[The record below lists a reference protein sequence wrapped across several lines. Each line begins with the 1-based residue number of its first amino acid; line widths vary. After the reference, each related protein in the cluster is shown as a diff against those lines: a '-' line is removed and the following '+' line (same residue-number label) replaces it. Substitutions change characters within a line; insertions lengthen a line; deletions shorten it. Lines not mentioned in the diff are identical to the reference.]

1 MIPQKEHPMMHNGHP
16 VSQGDHPMTHGGHP
30 MHQVELA
37 FAIIDPNVLTGL
49 GLQQVLSDMIPNVEV
64 CTFLSFDELQACHER
79 HFVHYFVASRI
90 YFEYAQFFRNNASRS
105 IVLVNGDLQI
115 QGVPTLNVCQDQKS
129 MVKSILTLH
138 QHGHASRQR
147 SHVES
152 AEKPVP
158 LLSPREQE
166 VAIMLA
172 KGFINK
178 EIADRMNI
186 SITTVITHRKNIME
200 KLRARSLVDIIIY
213 SVVNGLVD
221 VGEL

>member
-1 MIPQKEHPMMHNGHP
+1 MKQNGHPMM
-16 VSQGDHPMTHGGHP
+16 QGNHPMMQG
-30 MHQVELA
+30 QLA
-37 FAIIDPNVLTGL
+37 IAIIDPNVLTGL
-49 GLQQVLSDMIPNVEV
+49 GLQQVLADMMPNLEIY
-64 CTFLSFDELQACHER
+64 TFLSFDELQSCDDR

-115 QGVPTLNVCQDQKS
+115 QGMPTLNVCQNQKKL
-129 MVKSILTLH
+129 VKSILTLH
-138 QHGHASRQR
+138 QRGHANQR
-147 SHVES
+147 SHMGS
-152 AEKPVP
+152 AEAQVP

-186 SITTVITHRKNIME
+186 STTTVITHRKNIME

-213 SVVNGLVD
+213 AVMNGLVD

>member
-1 MIPQKEHPMMHNGHP
+1 MKQNGHPMM
-16 VSQGDHPMTHGGHP
+16 QGSHPMMQG
-30 MHQVELA
+30 QLA
-37 FAIIDPNVLTGL
+37 IAIIDPNVLTGL
-49 GLQQVLSDMIPNVEV
+49 GLQQVLADMMPNLEIY
-64 CTFLSFDELQACHER
+64 TFLSFDELQSCDDR

-115 QGVPTLNVCQDQKS
+115 QGVPTLNVCQNQKKL
-129 MVKSILTLH
+129 VKSILTLH
-138 QHGHASRQR
+138 QHGHANQR
-147 SHVES
+147 SHMDS
-152 AEKPVP
+152 AEAQVP

-186 SITTVITHRKNIME
+186 STTTVITHRKNIME

-213 SVVNGLVD
+213 AVMNGLVD

>member
-1 MIPQKEHPMMHNGHP
+1 MM
-16 VSQGDHPMTHGGHP
+16 QG
-30 MHQVELA
+30 QLA
-37 FAIIDPNVLTGL
+37 IAIIDPNVLTGL
-49 GLQQVLSDMIPNVEV
+49 GLQQVLADMMPNLEIY
-64 CTFLSFDELQACHER
+64 TFLSFDELQSCDDR

-115 QGVPTLNVCQDQKS
+115 QGVPTLNVCQNQKKL
-129 MVKSILTLH
+129 VKSILTLH
-138 QHGHASRQR
+138 QHGHANQR
-147 SHVES
+147 SHMGS
-152 AEKPVP
+152 AEAQVP

-186 SITTVITHRKNIME
+186 STTTVITHRKNIME

-213 SVVNGLVD
+213 AVMNGLVD